1 VHLKELAKVMTKVC
15 QRCFGLN
22 NDLTW
27 CKDADSSLCR
37 QLLEYLINE
46 GDFGKKGAFENRGV
60 KLLSESKG
68 IKGFFGR
75 LNYSSKYSMPAARE
89 NLLLRP
95 FAWVYQIIRYLH
107 ISIIRGNPLK
117 KLSQDKKKSDE
128 IKNLFVDLHI

>member
-1 VHLKELAKVMTKVC
+1 
-15 QRCFGLN
+15 
-22 NDLTW
+22 
-27 CKDADSSLCR
+27 
-37 QLLEYLINE
+37 
-46 GDFGKKGAFENRGV
+46 
-60 KLLSESKG
+60 
-68 IKGFFGR
+68 
-75 LNYSSKYSMPAARE
+75 MPAARE